1 LEGNPSV
8 NSPKGVEPV
17 QRSLISIVAVL
28 LAVGVLS
35 STAAADSASGVAPG
49 GALSVSVSYPDVIVA
64 GTTASASESVT
75 NNSGFARTFTL
86 TNTLTVPNG
95 TTFTQTQSVTVA
107 AGATFTQTLS
117 RKTNRSDVGAYTL
130 TLTATD
136 GSETASAT
144 AHFTV
149 VKR

>member
-1 LEGNPSV
+1 
-8 NSPKGVEPV
+8 V
-17 QRSLISIVAVL
+17 QRSLISIVAVF
-28 LAVGVLS
+28 LAAGALS
-35 STAAADSASGVAPG
+35 STAAADSASGVSPS
-49 GALSVSVSYPDVIVA
+49 GAFSVSVSYPELIVA

-75 NNSGFARTFTL
+75 NNSGSAKTFTL
-86 TNTLTVPNG
+86 TNTLTAPNG
-95 TTFTQTQSVTVA
+95 NTFTQTQSVTVA
-107 AGATFTQTLS
+107 AGATFTQTLT
-117 RKTNRSDVGAYTL
+117 RKTNRSDVGSYTL